1 MVTISTWLSIM
12 DHSNNINKLEQED
25 LQLSDNLQKITLH
38 KLIAEKVNI
47 AKMLQRDRRSEHIQ
61 VCGSMLQFLKER
73 NLVSEEIR
81 RRLVKGNF
89 CKYRFCPMCQWR
101 MARKVCREVLG
112 RLRTINENHNGVALL
127 FLTLTIKNEPL
138 SELNRTVKLLSKA
151 FYRMQQTQQY
161 RRAVYGSIR
170 AIEFLGDNTSKGECH
185 PHFHCLLVVNKNY
198 FKSRD
203 YINFEEWTAL
213 WQRSLRVDYRPIINV
228 QRVKPKGKMSAIVAA
243 ALEVVKY
250 SVTSSDLEKLS
261 RDEFQELDRQTRN
274 LRQYNY
280 SGELKDAEPTFD
292 EEDESLWELIEEE
305 YYQWKGGK
313 YSKHNIDMTSKV

>member
-1 MVTISTWLSIM
+1 MTS
-12 DHSNNINKLEQED
+12 SNNINKLELED
-25 LQLSDNLQKITLH
+25 LQLTESLKKITLH

-47 AKMLQRDRRSEHIQ
+47 SKMLQRDRRSEHIQ

-112 RLRTINENHNGVALL
+112 RLRTINEAHNGVALL
-127 FLTLTIKNEPL
+127 FLTLTIKNEPIT
-138 SELNRTVKLLSKA
+138 ELKSTVKHLSQA
-151 FYRMQQTQQY
+151 FQRLQQSKQY
-161 RRAVYGSIR
+161 KCAVLGSIR
-170 AIEFLGDNTSKGECH
+170 AIEFLGDNTEQGECH
-185 PHFHCLLVVNKNY
+185 PHFHCLLVVNKSY
-198 FKSRD
+198 FTSRD
-203 YINFEEWTAL
+203 YINFEEWTNL
-213 WQRSLRVDYRPIINV
+213 WQRCLRVNYRPVINV

-261 RDEFQELDRQTRN
+261 KEDFQELDKQTRN
-274 LRQYNY
+274 IRQYNY

-292 EEDESLWELIEEE
+292 DIEDESLWELLEEE

-313 YSKHNIDMTSKV
+313 YSKCEFDRTI

>member
-1 MVTISTWLSIM
+1 MSS
-12 DHSNNINKLEQED
+12 SNNINKLELQD
-25 LQLSDNLQKITLH
+25 LQISESLKKITLH

-47 AKMLQRDRRSEHIQ
+47 AQMLQRDRRSEHIQ

-112 RLRTINENHNGVALL
+112 RLRTIDEQHNGVALL

-138 SELNRTVKLLSKA
+138 TELNSTVKLLSKA
-151 FYRMQQTQQY
+151 FYRMQQLKQY
-161 RRAVYGSIR
+161 KDAVLGSIR
-170 AIEFLGDNTSKGECH
+170 AIEFLGDNTEAGECH
-185 PHFHCLLVVNKNY
+185 PHFHCLLVVNKSY

-203 YINFEEWTAL
+203 YINFEEWTNL
-213 WQRSLRVDYRPIINV
+213 WQRSLRVNYRPVINV

-250 SVTSSDLEKLS
+250 SVTSSDLEKLT
-261 RDEFQELDRQTRN
+261 REDFQELDRQTRN
-274 LRQYNY
+274 IRQYNY

-292 EEDESLWELIEEE
+292 DAEDENLWELLEEE
-305 YYQWKGGK
+305 YYQWKNGQ
-313 YSKHNIDMTSKV
+313 YSKRKFNSAV

>member
-1 MVTISTWLSIM
+1 MSS
-12 DHSNNINKLEQED
+12 SNNINKLELQD
-25 LQLSDNLQKITLH
+25 LQLSESLKKITLH

-47 AKMLQRDRRSEHIQ
+47 AQMLQRDRRSEHIQ

-112 RLRTINENHNGVALL
+112 RLRTIDEQHNGVALL

-138 SELNRTVKLLSKA
+138 TELNSTVKLLSKA
-151 FYRMQQTQQY
+151 FYRMQQLKQY
-161 RRAVYGSIR
+161 KDAVLGSIR
-170 AIEFLGDNTSKGECH
+170 AIEFLGDNTEAGECH
-185 PHFHCLLVVNKNY
+185 PHFHCLLVVNKSY

-203 YINFEEWTAL
+203 YINFEEWTNL
-213 WQRSLRVDYRPIINV
+213 WQRSLRINYRPVINV

-261 RDEFQELDRQTRN
+261 KEDFQELDKQTRN
-274 LRQYNY
+274 IRQYNY

-292 EEDESLWELIEEE
+292 DIEDESLWELLEEE
-305 YYQWKGGK
+305 YYQWKNGQ
-313 YSKHNIDMTSKV
+313 YSKRKFNSAV

>member
-1 MVTISTWLSIM
+1 M
-12 DHSNNINKLEQED
+12 NYPKNCNQLELQD
-25 LQLSDNLQKITLH
+25 LQLTESLKKITLH

-47 AKMLQRDRRSEHIQ
+47 AQMLQRDRRSEHIQ

-112 RLRTINENHNGVALL
+112 RLRTIDEQHNGVALL

-138 SELNRTVKLLSKA
+138 TELNSTVKLLSKA
-151 FYRMQQTQQY
+151 FYRMQQLKQY
-161 RRAVYGSIR
+161 KDAVLGSIR
-170 AIEFLGDNTSKGECH
+170 AIEFLGDNTEAGECH
-185 PHFHCLLVVNKNY
+185 PHFHCLLVVNKSY

-203 YINFEEWTAL
+203 YINFEEWTNL
-213 WQRSLRVDYRPIINV
+213 WQRSLRVNYRPVINV

-261 RDEFQELDRQTRN
+261 KEDFQELDKQTRN
-274 LRQYNY
+274 IRQYNY
-280 SGELKDAEPTFD
+280 SGELKDTEPTFD
-292 EEDESLWELIEEE
+292 DIEDESLWELLEEE
-305 YYQWKGGK
+305 YYQWKNGQ
-313 YSKHNIDMTSKV
+313 YSKRKFNRTV

>member
-1 MVTISTWLSIM
+1 M
-12 DHSNNINKLEQED
+12 NYPKNCNQLELQD
-25 LQLSDNLQKITLH
+25 LQLSESLKKITLH

-112 RLRTINENHNGVALL
+112 RLRTIEESHNGVSLL

-138 SELNRTVKLLSKA
+138 AELNSTVKLLSKA
-151 FYRMQQTQQY
+151 FKRLQQSKQY
-161 RRAVYGSIR
+161 KSAVLGSIR
-170 AIEFLGDNTSKGECH
+170 AIEFLGDNTEVGECH
-185 PHFHCLLVVNKNY
+185 PHFHCLLVVNKSY

-203 YINFEEWTAL
+203 YINFEEWTNL
-213 WQRSLRVDYRPIINV
+213 WQRSLRVNYRPVINV

-261 RDEFQELDRQTRN
+261 KEDFQELDKQTRN
-274 LRQYNY
+274 IRQYNY

-292 EEDESLWELIEEE
+292 DIEDENLWELLEEE
-305 YYQWKGGK
+305 YYQWKNGQ
-313 YSKHNIDMTSKV
+313 YSKRKFNSAV

>member
-1 MVTISTWLSIM
+1 MTS
-12 DHSNNINKLEQED
+12 SNNINKLELQD
-25 LQLSDNLQKITLH
+25 LQLAESLKKITLH

-112 RLRTINENHNGVALL
+112 RLRTIDEAHNGVALL
-127 FLTLTIKNEPL
+127 FLTLTIKNEPITK
-138 SELNRTVKLLSKA
+138 LNSTVKHLSA
-151 FYRMQQTQQY
+151 SFNRMQKTQQY
-161 RRAVYGSIR
+161 KSAVLGSIR
-170 AIEFLGDNTSKGECH
+170 AIEFLGDNTEAGECH
-185 PHFHCLLVVNKNY
+185 PHFHCLLVVNKSY

-203 YINFEEWTAL
+203 YINFEEWTNL
-213 WQRSLRVDYRPIINV
+213 WQRSLRVNYRPVINV

-261 RDEFQELDRQTRN
+261 KEDFQELDKQTRN
-274 LRQYNY
+274 IRQYNY

-292 EEDESLWELIEEE
+292 DAEDESLWELLEEE
-305 YYQWKGGK
+305 YYQWKNGQ
-313 YSKHNIDMTSKV
+313 YSKRKFNSAV

>member
-1 MVTISTWLSIM
+1 M
-12 DHSNNINKLEQED
+12 NYPKNCNQLELQD
-25 LQLSDNLQKITLH
+25 LQLSESLKKITLH

-61 VCGSMLQFLKER
+61 VCGSMLNFIKER
-73 NLVSEEIR
+73 NIVTEEVR
-81 RRLVKGNF
+81 RRLIKANF

-112 RLRTINENHNGVALL
+112 RLRTIEQDHNGVALL

-138 SELNRTVKLLSKA
+138 AELNRTVKHLSA
-151 FYRMQQTQQY
+151 SFNRMQKTQQY
-161 RRAVYGSIR
+161 KCAVLGSIR
-170 AIEFLGDNTSKGECH
+170 AIEFLGDNTEQGECH

-213 WQRSLRVDYRPIINV
+213 WQRSLRVNYRPVIHV

-250 SVTSSDLEKLS
+250 SVTSSDLEKLTKE
-261 RDEFQELDRQTRN
+261 DFQELDKQTRN
-274 LRQYNY
+274 IRQYNY

-292 EEDESLWELIEEE
+292 DIEDESLWELLEEE
-305 YYQWKGGK
+305 YYQWKNGQ
-313 YSKHNIDMTSKV
+313 YSKRKFNSAV

>member
-1 MVTISTWLSIM
+1 MSS
-12 DHSNNINKLEQED
+12 SNNINKLELQD
-25 LQLSDNLQKITLH
+25 LQLSESLKKITLH

-47 AKMLQRDRRSEHIQ
+47 AQMLQRDRRSEHIQ

-112 RLRTINENHNGVALL
+112 RLRTIDEQHNGVALL

-138 SELNRTVKLLSKA
+138 TELNSTVKLLSKA
-151 FYRMQQTQQY
+151 FYRMQQLKQY
-161 RRAVYGSIR
+161 KDAVLGSIR
-170 AIEFLGDNTSKGECH
+170 AIEFLGDNTEAGECH
-185 PHFHCLLVVNKNY
+185 PHFHCLLVVNKSY

-203 YINFEEWTAL
+203 YINFEEWTNL
-213 WQRSLRVDYRPIINV
+213 WQRSLRVNYRPVINV

-250 SVTSSDLEKLS
+250 SVTSSDLEKLT
-261 RDEFQELDRQTRN
+261 REDFQELDRQTRN
-274 LRQYNY
+274 IRQYNY

-292 EEDESLWELIEEE
+292 DVEDESLWELLEEE
-305 YYQWKGGK
+305 YYQWKNGQ
-313 YSKHNIDMTSKV
+313 YSKRKFNSAV

>member
-1 MVTISTWLSIM
+1 MTS
-12 DHSNNINKLEQED
+12 SNNINKLELQD
-25 LQLSDNLQKITLH
+25 LQLAESLKKITLH

-112 RLRTINENHNGVALL
+112 RLRTINEAHNGVALL
-127 FLTLTIKNEPL
+127 FLTLTIKNEPIT
-138 SELNRTVKLLSKA
+138 ELKSTVKHLSQA
-151 FYRMQQTQQY
+151 FQRLQQSKQY
-161 RRAVYGSIR
+161 KSAVYGSIR
-170 AIEFLGDNTSKGECH
+170 AIEFLGDNTETGECH
-185 PHFHCLLVVNKNY
+185 PHFHCLLVVPKSY
-198 FKSRD
+198 FTSRD
-203 YINFEEWTAL
+203 YINFEEWTNL

-261 RDEFQELDRQTRN
+261 KDDFQELDRQTRN
-274 LRQYNY
+274 IRQYNY

-292 EEDESLWELIEEE
+292 DAEDENLWELLEEE
-305 YYQWKGGK
+305 YYQWKNGQ
-313 YSKHNIDMTSKV
+313 YSKRKFNSAV

>member
-1 MVTISTWLSIM
+1 MSS
-12 DHSNNINKLEQED
+12 SNNINKLELQD
-25 LQLSDNLQKITLH
+25 LQLSESLKKITLH
-38 KLIAEKVNI
+38 KLIADKVNI

-112 RLRTINENHNGVALL
+112 RLRTIDEAHNGVALL
-127 FLTLTIKNEPL
+127 FLTLTIKNESL
-138 SELNRTVKLLSKA
+138 TKLNSTVKHLSQA
-151 FYRMQQTQQY
+151 FQRLQQSKQY
-161 RRAVYGSIR
+161 KDAVLGSIR
-170 AIEFLGDNTSKGECH
+170 AIEFLGDHTEKDECH
-185 PHFHCLLVVNKNY
+185 PHFHCLLVVNKSY
-198 FKSRD
+198 FTSRD
-203 YINFEEWTAL
+203 YINFEEWTNL
-213 WQRSLRVDYRPIINV
+213 WQRSLRVNYRPVINV

-250 SVTSSDLEKLS
+250 SVTSSDLEKLTKE
-261 RDEFQELDRQTRN
+261 DFQELDKQTRN
-274 LRQYNY
+274 IRQYNY

-292 EEDESLWELIEEE
+292 DAEDESLWELLEEE
-305 YYQWKGGK
+305 YYQWKNGQ
-313 YSKHNIDMTSKV
+313 YSKRKFNSAV

>member
-1 MVTISTWLSIM
+1 M
-12 DHSNNINKLEQED
+12 NYPKNCNQLELQD
-25 LQLSDNLQKITLH
+25 LQLSESLKKITLH

-112 RLRTINENHNGVALL
+112 RLRTIEESHNGVALL

-138 SELNRTVKLLSKA
+138 TELNRTIKHLSQA
-151 FYRMQQTQQY
+151 FKRLQQSKQY
-161 RRAVYGSIR
+161 RDAVLGSIR
-170 AIEFLGDNTSKGECH
+170 AIEFLGDHTEKDECH
-185 PHFHCLLVVNKNY
+185 PHFHCLLVVNKSY

-203 YINFEEWTAL
+203 YINFEEWTNL
-213 WQRSLRVDYRPIINV
+213 WQRSLRVNYRPVINV

-250 SVTSSDLEKLS
+250 SVTSSDLEKLTKE
-261 RDEFQELDRQTRN
+261 DFQELDKQTRN
-274 LRQYNY
+274 IRQYNY

-292 EEDESLWELIEEE
+292 DAEDESLWELLEEE
-305 YYQWKGGK
+305 YYQWKNGQ
-313 YSKHNIDMTSKV
+313 YSKREFNRTV

>member
-1 MVTISTWLSIM
+1 MSS
-12 DHSNNINKLEQED
+12 SNNINKLELQD
-25 LQLSDNLQKITLH
+25 LQLSESLKKITLH

-47 AKMLQRDRRSEHIQ
+47 AQMLQRDRRSEHIQ

-101 MARKVCREVLG
+101 KARKVCREVLG
-112 RLRTINENHNGVALL
+112 RLRTIDEAHNGVALL

-138 SELNRTVKLLSKA
+138 TELNRTVKHLSQA
-151 FYRMQQTQQY
+151 FQRLQQSKQY
-161 RRAVYGSIR
+161 KDAVLGSIR
-170 AIEFLGDNTSKGECH
+170 AIEFLGDNTEQGECH
-185 PHFHCLLVVNKNY
+185 PHFHCLLVVRKSY
-198 FKSRD
+198 FKKSD
-203 YINFEEWTAL
+203 YINFEEWTNL
-213 WQRSLRVDYRPIINV
+213 WQRSLRVNYRPVINV

-261 RDEFQELDRQTRN
+261 KEDFQELDKQTRN
-274 LRQYNY
+274 IRQYNY

-292 EEDESLWELIEEE
+292 DVEDESLWELLEEE
-305 YYQWKGGK
+305 YYQWKNGQ
-313 YSKHNIDMTSKV
+313 YSKRKFNSAV

>member
-1 MVTISTWLSIM
+1 MSS
-12 DHSNNINKLEQED
+12 SNNINKLELQD
-25 LQLSDNLQKITLH
+25 LQLSESLKKITLH

-47 AKMLQRDRRSEHIQ
+47 AQMLQRDRRSEHIQ

-112 RLRTINENHNGVALL
+112 RLRTIDEAHNGVALL
-127 FLTLTIKNEPL
+127 FLTLTIKNEPITK
-138 SELNRTVKLLSKA
+138 LNSTVKHLSA
-151 FYRMQQTQQY
+151 SFNRMQKTQQY
-161 RRAVYGSIR
+161 KSAVLGSIR
-170 AIEFLGDNTSKGECH
+170 AIEFLGDNTEAGECH
-185 PHFHCLLVVNKNY
+185 PHFHCLLVVNKSY

-203 YINFEEWTAL
+203 YINFEEWTSL

-261 RDEFQELDRQTRN
+261 KEDFQELDRQTRN
-274 LRQYNY
+274 IRQYNY

-292 EEDESLWELIEEE
+292 DIEDESLWELLEEE
-305 YYQWKGGK
+305 YYQWSHGK
-313 YSKHNIDMTSKV
+313 YSKRKFNSAV

>member
-1 MVTISTWLSIM
+1 MTS
-12 DHSNNINKLEQED
+12 SNNINKLELQD
-25 LQLSDNLQKITLH
+25 LQLAESLKKITLH

-101 MARKVCREVLG
+101 KARKVCREVLG
-112 RLRTINENHNGVALL
+112 RLRTIDEQHNGVALL

-138 SELNRTVKLLSKA
+138 TELNSTVKHLSQA
-151 FYRMQQTQQY
+151 FQRLQQSKQY
-161 RRAVYGSIR
+161 KSAVYGSIR
-170 AIEFLGDNTSKGECH
+170 AIEFLGDNTEQGECH
-185 PHFHCLLVVNKNY
+185 PHFHCLLVVPKSY
-198 FKSRD
+198 FTSRY
-203 YINFEEWTAL
+203 YINFEEWTNL

-228 QRVKPKGKMSAIVAA
+228 QRVKPKEKMSAIVAA

-261 RDEFQELDRQTRN
+261 KEDFQELDKQTRN
-274 LRQYNY
+274 IRQYNY
-280 SGELKDAEPTFD
+280 SGELKDTEPTFD
-292 EEDESLWELIEEE
+292 DIEDESLWELLEEE
-305 YYQWKGGK
+305 YFQWSHGK
-313 YSKHNIDMTSKV
+313 YSKREFNRTV

>member
-1 MVTISTWLSIM
+1 MNYPT
-12 DHSNNINKLEQED
+12 NCNKLELED
-25 LQLSDNLQKITLH
+25 LQLTESLKKITLH

-47 AKMLQRDRRSEHIQ
+47 AQMLQRDRRSEHIQ

-112 RLRTINENHNGVALL
+112 RLRTIDEQHNGVALL

-138 SELNRTVKLLSKA
+138 TELNSTVKLLSKA
-151 FYRMQQTQQY
+151 FYRMQQLKQY
-161 RRAVYGSIR
+161 KDAVLGSIR
-170 AIEFLGDNTSKGECH
+170 AIEFLGDNTEAGECH
-185 PHFHCLLVVNKNY
+185 PHFHCLLVVNKSY

-203 YINFEEWTAL
+203 YINFEEWTNL
-213 WQRSLRVDYRPIINV
+213 WQRSLRVNYRPVINV

-250 SVTSSDLEKLS
+250 SVTSSDLEKLT
-261 RDEFQELDRQTRN
+261 REDFQELDKQTRN
-274 LRQYNY
+274 IRQYNY

-292 EEDESLWELIEEE
+292 DAEDENLWELLEEE
-305 YYQWKGGK
+305 YYQWKNGQ
-313 YSKHNIDMTSKV
+313 YSKRKFNSAV

>member
-1 MVTISTWLSIM
+1 MTS
-12 DHSNNINKLEQED
+12 SNNINKLELQD
-25 LQLSDNLQKITLH
+25 LQLAESLKKITLH

-112 RLRTINENHNGVALL
+112 RLRTINEAHNGVALL
-127 FLTLTIKNEPL
+127 FLTLTIKNEPIT
-138 SELNRTVKLLSKA
+138 ELKSTVKHLSQA
-151 FYRMQQTQQY
+151 FQRLQQSKQY
-161 RRAVYGSIR
+161 KDAVLGSIR
-170 AIEFLGDNTSKGECH
+170 AIEFLGDHTEKDECH
-185 PHFHCLLVVNKNY
+185 PHFHCLLVVNKSY

-203 YINFEEWTAL
+203 YINFEEWTNL
-213 WQRSLRVDYRPIINV
+213 WQRSLRVNYRPVINV
-228 QRVKPKGKMSAIVAA
+228 QRVKTKGKMSAIVAA

-261 RDEFQELDRQTRN
+261 KEDFQELDKQTRN
-274 LRQYNY
+274 IRQYNY

-292 EEDESLWELIEEE
+292 DIEDENLWELLEEE
-305 YYQWKGGK
+305 YYQWKNGQ
-313 YSKHNIDMTSKV
+313 YSKRKFNSAV

>member
-1 MVTISTWLSIM
+1 M
-12 DHSNNINKLEQED
+12 NYPKNCNQLELQD
-25 LQLSDNLQKITLH
+25 LQLSESLKKITLH

-112 RLRTINENHNGVALL
+112 RLRTIDEAHNGVALL

-138 SELNRTVKLLSKA
+138 KELNRTIKHLSQA
-151 FYRMQQTQQY
+151 FQRLQQSKQY
-161 RRAVYGSIR
+161 KDAVLGSIR
-170 AIEFLGDNTSKGECH
+170 AIEFLGDHTEKDECH
-185 PHFHCLLVVNKNY
+185 PHFHCLLVVNKSY
-198 FKSRD
+198 FTSRD
-203 YINFEEWTAL
+203 YINFDEWTDL
-213 WQRSLRVDYRPIINV
+213 WQRSLRVNYRPVINV

-250 SVTSSDLEKLS
+250 SVTSSDLEKLTKE
-261 RDEFQELDRQTRN
+261 DFQELDKQTRN
-274 LRQYNY
+274 IRQYNY

-292 EEDESLWELIEEE
+292 DAEDESLWELLEEE
-305 YYQWKGGK
+305 YYQWKNGQ
-313 YSKHNIDMTSKV
+313 YSKRKFNSAV

>member
-1 MVTISTWLSIM
+1 MSS
-12 DHSNNINKLEQED
+12 SNNINKLELQD
-25 LQLSDNLQKITLH
+25 LQLSESLKKITLH

-47 AKMLQRDRRSEHIQ
+47 AQMLQRDRRSEHIQ

-112 RLRTINENHNGVALL
+112 RLRTIDEQHNGVALL

-138 SELNRTVKLLSKA
+138 TELNSTVKLLSKA
-151 FYRMQQTQQY
+151 FYRMQQLKQY
-161 RRAVYGSIR
+161 KDAVLGSIR
-170 AIEFLGDNTSKGECH
+170 AIEFLGDNTEAGECH
-185 PHFHCLLVVNKNY
+185 PHFHCLLVVNKSY

-203 YINFEEWTAL
+203 YINFEEWTNL
-213 WQRSLRVDYRPIINV
+213 WQRSLRVNYRPVINV
-228 QRVKPKGKMSAIVAA
+228 QRVKQKGKMSAIVAA

-261 RDEFQELDRQTRN
+261 KEDFQELDKQTRN
-274 LRQYNY
+274 IRQYNY

-292 EEDESLWELIEEE
+292 DIEDENLWELLEEE
-305 YYQWKGGK
+305 YYQWKNGQ
-313 YSKHNIDMTSKV
+313 YSKRKFNSAV

>member
-1 MVTISTWLSIM
+1 MSS
-12 DHSNNINKLEQED
+12 SNNINKLELQD
-25 LQLSDNLQKITLH
+25 LQLSESLKKITLH

-112 RLRTINENHNGVALL
+112 RLRTIDEAHNGVALL
-127 FLTLTIKNEPL
+127 FLTLTIKNESL
-138 SELNRTVKLLSKA
+138 TKLNSTVKHLSQA
-151 FYRMQQTQQY
+151 FQRLQQSKQY
-161 RRAVYGSIR
+161 KDAVLGSIR
-170 AIEFLGDNTSKGECH
+170 AIEFLGDHTEKDECH
-185 PHFHCLLVVNKNY
+185 PHFHCLLVVNKSY
-198 FKSRD
+198 FTSRD
-203 YINFEEWTAL
+203 YINFEEWTNL
-213 WQRSLRVDYRPIINV
+213 WQRSLRVNYRPVINV

-250 SVTSSDLEKLS
+250 SVTSSDLEKLTKE
-261 RDEFQELDRQTRN
+261 DFQELDKQTRN
-274 LRQYNY
+274 IRQYNY

-292 EEDESLWELIEEE
+292 DIEDENLWELLEEE
-305 YYQWKGGK
+305 YYQWKNGQ
-313 YSKHNIDMTSKV
+313 YSKRKFNSAV

>member
-1 MVTISTWLSIM
+1 MNYPT
-12 DHSNNINKLEQED
+12 NCNKLELED
-25 LQLSDNLQKITLH
+25 LQLTESLKKITLH

-47 AKMLQRDRRSEHIQ
+47 AQMLQRDRRSEHIQ

-112 RLRTINENHNGVALL
+112 RLRTIDEQHNGVALL

-138 SELNRTVKLLSKA
+138 TELNSTVKLLSKA
-151 FYRMQQTQQY
+151 FYRMQQLKQY
-161 RRAVYGSIR
+161 KDAVLGSIR
-170 AIEFLGDNTSKGECH
+170 AIEFLGDNTEAGECH
-185 PHFHCLLVVNKNY
+185 PHFHCLLVVNKSY

-203 YINFEEWTAL
+203 YINFEEWTSL
-213 WQRSLRVDYRPIINV
+213 WQRSLRVNYRPVINV
-228 QRVKPKGKMSAIVAA
+228 QRVKPKGKMNAIVAA

-261 RDEFQELDRQTRN
+261 KEDFQELDRQTRN
-274 LRQYNY
+274 IRQYNY

-292 EEDESLWELIEEE
+292 DIEDESLWELLEEE
-305 YYQWKGGK
+305 YYQWSHGK
-313 YSKHNIDMTSKV
+313 YSKREFNRTV

>member
-1 MVTISTWLSIM
+1 M
-12 DHSNNINKLEQED
+12 NYPKNCNKLELED
-25 LQLSDNLQKITLH
+25 LQLTESLKKITLH
-38 KLIAEKVNI
+38 KLIAEKINI

-112 RLRTINENHNGVALL
+112 RLRTIDEAHNGVALL

-138 SELNRTVKLLSKA
+138 TELNSTVKHLSQA
-151 FYRMQQTQQY
+151 FQRLQQSKQY
-161 RRAVYGSIR
+161 KSAVYGSIR
-170 AIEFLGDNTSKGECH
+170 AIEFLGDNTEKGECH
-185 PHFHCLLVVNKNY
+185 PHFHCLLVVQKSY
-198 FKSRD
+198 FASQN

-213 WQRSLRVDYRPIINV
+213 WQRSLRVNYRPVINV

-250 SVTSSDLEKLS
+250 SVTSSDLEKLTKE
-261 RDEFQELDRQTRN
+261 DFQELDKQTRN
-274 LRQYNY
+274 IRQYNY
-280 SGELKDAEPTFD
+280 SGELKDAEPTFED
-292 EEDESLWELIEEE
+292 IEDESLWELLEEE
-305 YYQWKGGK
+305 YYQWKNGQ
-313 YSKHNIDMTSKV
+313 YSKRKFNSAV

>member
-1 MVTISTWLSIM
+1 MSS
-12 DHSNNINKLEQED
+12 SNNINKLELQD
-25 LQLSDNLQKITLH
+25 LQLAESLKKITLH

-47 AKMLQRDRRSEHIQ
+47 AQMLQRDRRSEHIQ

-112 RLRTINENHNGVALL
+112 RLRTIDEQHNGVALL

-138 SELNRTVKLLSKA
+138 TELNSTVKLLSKA
-151 FYRMQQTQQY
+151 FYRMQQLKQY
-161 RRAVYGSIR
+161 KDAVLGSIR
-170 AIEFLGDNTSKGECH
+170 AIEFLGDNTEAGECH
-185 PHFHCLLVVNKNY
+185 PHFHCLLVVNKSY

-203 YINFEEWTAL
+203 YINFEEWTNL
-213 WQRSLRVDYRPIINV
+213 WQRSLRVNYRPVINV

-250 SVTSSDLEKLS
+250 SVTSSDLEKLT
-261 RDEFQELDRQTRN
+261 REDFQELDRQTRN
-274 LRQYNY
+274 IRQYNY

-292 EEDESLWELIEEE
+292 DAEDESLWELLEEE
-305 YYQWKGGK
+305 YFQWSHGK
-313 YSKHNIDMTSKV
+313 YSKREFNRTV